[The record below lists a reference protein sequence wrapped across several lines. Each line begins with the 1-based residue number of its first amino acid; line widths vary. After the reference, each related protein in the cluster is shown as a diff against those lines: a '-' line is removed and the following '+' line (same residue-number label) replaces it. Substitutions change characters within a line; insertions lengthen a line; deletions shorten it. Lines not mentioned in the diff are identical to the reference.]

1 MGITTSPWRG
11 PDGQSWRIRFKYMYN
26 YAGRGFFDYSVDMLA
41 VFQERSLLM
50 VVPLVYCLLSAAQFH
65 GSCTSV
71 CGESSSLLFFLTP
84 SFRNFSRRRYW
95 DTLPTASL
103 RLRRIAGW
111 ERRIVC
117 SDCLYCGN
125 RFVTYSSHTV
135 KCVFFSSIAF
145 VLDLNLSV
153 SVFL

>member
-1 MGITTSPWRG
+1 M
-11 PDGQSWRIRFKYMYN
+11 
-26 YAGRGFFDYSVDMLA
+26 A
-41 VFQERSLLM
+41 VS
-50 VVPLVYCLLSAAQFH
+50 LVYCLQLSSMDRVRLYV
-65 GSCTSV
+65 GSLLLCY
-71 CGESSSLLFFLTP
+71 SSLLHRGLLHRSEISP
-84 SFRNFSRRRYW
+84 EGVEW

-125 RFVTYSSHTV
+125 RFVTYSSHSV
-135 KCVFFSSIAF
+135 RCVFFSSIAF